1 MSDETAEAPARAHA
15 ASEVPAGPGS
25 PEAEGAASRRGG
37 LPPIAYPL
45 LAILFGG
52 ILVWSF
58 SRILLTVNKKAAAA
72 IALLT
77 ALNILIGAALVAYG
91 PRVRRRSAAF
101 PILVA
106 AAAALVAAGV
116 LAFTFG
122 DRPPEKATA
131 AKGAVSPPVALTA
144 KGLKFEQTTLTVRGG
159 GKVVVAF
166 TNDDAGVQHNFVLFK
181 GTSAT
186 NPTLFR
192 GTPVTGPGQTKY
204 TFGAPPPGSYF
215 FHCEFHPTTMTGTL
229 TVTAGAGQ
237 PSGGQ
242 ALQVTAK
249 SLTFNPTSL
258 SAPGGGTVLIH
269 FVNDDPQIPHNI
281 VVFDGADATAKPLF
295 RGTPVTGPGS
305 ADYSFKA
312 PPPGTYFFHCEF
324 HPTTMK
330 GTIKIGP

>member
-1 MSDETAEAPARAHA
+1 
-15 ASEVPAGPGS
+15 
-25 PEAEGAASRRGG
+25 
-37 LPPIAYPL
+37 L
-45 LAILFGG
+45 LAIVFGG

-58 SRILLTVNKKAAAA
+58 SRILLTVNKKAAAT

-91 PRVRRRSAAF
+91 PRVRRRSSAF

-106 AAAALVAAGV
+106 GGVAFVAAGV

-122 DRPPEKATA
+122 DRPPEKA
-131 AKGAVSPPVALTA
+131 GEHAVASPPVALTA
-144 KGLKFEQTTLTVRGG
+144 KGLKFEQSQLTVRGG
-159 GKVVVAF
+159 GKAVVAF
-166 TNDDAGVQHNFVLFK
+166 TNDDAGVPHNFVLFK

-186 NPTLFR
+186 APQLFR
-192 GTPVTGPGQTKY
+192 GAPVTGPGQTRY
-204 TFGAPPPGSYF
+204 TFPAPPPGSYF
-215 FHCEFHPTTMTGTL
+215 FHCEFHPATMSGTL
-229 TVTAGAGQ
+229 TVTAGGAGAGQ
-237 PSGGQ
+237 SSGGQ

-249 SLTFNPTSL
+249 SLAFNPTSL
-258 SAPGGGTVLIH
+258 SAPGGGTVAIH

-295 RGTPVTGPGS
+295 RGAPVTGPGS